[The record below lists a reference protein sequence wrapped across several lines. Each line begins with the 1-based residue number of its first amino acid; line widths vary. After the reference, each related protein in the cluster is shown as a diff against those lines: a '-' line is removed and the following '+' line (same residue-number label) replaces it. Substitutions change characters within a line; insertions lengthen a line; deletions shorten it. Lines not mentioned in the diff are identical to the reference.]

1 MLFDLFFCEKVYH
14 VLTHLFCYAYT
25 NIINIET
32 SFKFLFTEPNKLLM
46 GTEEG
51 LYVAL
56 LNKDGK
62 INVTTA
68 KKKEQRFTIFYIR
81 YIGLHCSFRT

>member
-1 MLFDLFFCEKVYH
+1 
-14 VLTHLFCYAYT
+14 
-25 NIINIET
+25 
-32 SFKFLFTEPNKLLM
+32 M

-68 KKKEQRFTIFYIR
+68 KKKEQRFTIFHIR
-81 YIGLHCSFRT
+81 YIGLDRSFRT

>member
-1 MLFDLFFCEKVYH
+1 MLKQV
-14 VLTHLFCYAYT
+14 VLMLKLLL
-25 NIINIET
+25 N
-32 SFKFLFTEPNKLLM
+32 LFTEPNKLLM

-68 KKKEQRFTIFYIR
+68 KKKNKDLQYFTF
-81 YIGLHCSFRT
+81 GTLV

>member
-1 MLFDLFFCEKVYH
+1 MYWHTYFVMLTQ
-14 VLTHLFCYAYT
+14 VLLILKLLLIF
-25 NIINIET
+25 
-32 SFKFLFTEPNKLLM
+32 FTEPNKLLM

-68 KKKEQRFTIFYIR
+68 KKKEQRFTIFHIR
-81 YIGLHCSFRT
+81 YIGLDCSFRT